1 MIVDVL
7 LKEQTHSKEERA
19 PGWATGVKDRFLQ
32 VGETKESMGSI
43 APCTC

>member
-7 LKEQTHSKEERA
+7 LKEQTHSKEETA

-32 VGETKESMGSI
+32 VGEAKESLGSI

>member
-32 VGETKESMGSI
+32 VRETKESMGSI
-43 APCTC
+43 ASCTC